1 MTMDIQNWLK
11 NDFIAQCVNS
21 FGIGSEP
28 AEAQAYLLDQLM
40 ENISGR
46 VLLETER
53 MLPADKR
60 AEFTALAEGNDSD
73 AIVRFVTPYI
83 ADFQG
88 FVKAEAQKE
97 IEQTRAYMLEESEI
111 AVTGGGQ

>member
-11 NDFIAQCVNS
+11 NDFIARSVNA
-21 FGIGSEP
+21 FGIS
-28 AEAQAYLLDQLM
+28 AETAETQAYLVDQLM

-46 VLLETER
+46 VLLETVR
-53 MLPADKR
+53 MLPEDKR
-60 AEFTALAEGNDSD
+60 PEFNALAEGNDAD

-83 ADFQG
+83 ADFSG
-88 FVKAEAQKE
+88 FVQAEAQKE